1 MDGADGELART
12 YVARAMFALSAACEP
27 PALRPDCPYSVEL
40 AGGVRTCRQQC
51 HDLLAAQGIE
61 TPGPDLVPLPMPAA
75 RTAARAFDASEHY
88 IRERGR
94 HMSRWSVPA
103 LMWALR
109 KHLTRTPVGVAAP
122 GDPEREIA
130 ECLAELQL
138 RGFDV
143 DELVRLGM
151 GEEISVAVVVS
162 TLAVLPPELLAGGE
176 APVTPFRAT
185 DPSAAGQWA
194 AWVALL
200 DGVLAEE
207 DPDAG
212 LQGEVPPFPNEMP
225 GGAARYGRRVEAA
238 LRGTFPK
245 RVQRWLASAPLTD
258 VGAWRAP
265 QPSAFVLGPQTAPP
279 VLDQRRDRARWLVE
293 RFTEL
298 SLADWSP
305 RSRLL
310 EFQWVRGLQPPPCGP
325 VHMAP
330 PQPDP
335 VDLAETIAV
344 DAVTKPAGPERHL
357 ALLKHKA
364 IELLLAGQRTAAS
377 AVLDTSRRLEPDLP
391 EPHNDYAFSV
401 IPDDPA
407 AALKALEHARGLGY
421 DRTVGIA
428 NRTLCLAMLGRPQEA
443 LATARRVVDA
453 YPSEDRDGS
462 YLWDA
467 VAALEEGAGVL
478 RQGVSPR
485 DYVLDLAVRVAART
499 GDPDLARSWR
509 DHRDRLAGPRPAA

>member
-1 MDGADGELART
+1 MDGRDGELARA

-27 PALRPDCPYSVEL
+27 PALRPDCPYSADL

-51 HDLLAAQGIE
+51 HDLLAAHGIE
-61 TPGPDLVPLPMPAA
+61 PPGPDLVALPMPAA
-75 RTAARAFDASEHY
+75 RAAARAFDASEHY

-122 GDPEREIA
+122 GDPQRETA
-130 ECLAELQL
+130 DCLAELHR

-143 DELVRLGM
+143 DDLVRLGM
-151 GEEISVAVVVS
+151 GEEISVAIVVS
-162 TLAVLPPELLAGGE
+162 TLAVLPPDLLTGPG
-176 APVTPFRAT
+176 APVTPYRAT
-185 DPSAAGQWA
+185 DPSAAGQRAGWA
-194 AWVALL
+194 ALL

-212 LQGEVPPFPNEMP
+212 LQGEVLPFPSEMP

-245 RVQRWLASAPLTD
+245 RVQRWLASAPLAEIGT
-258 VGAWRAP
+258 WQAP
-265 QPSAFVLGPQTAPP
+265 TAGEFDLGGQTWPAE
-279 VLDQRRDRARWLVE
+279 LEQRRDRARWLVE

-298 SLADWSP
+298 SLADWSA

-310 EFQWVRGLQPPPCGP
+310 EFQWARGLQPAPCDP
-325 VHMAP
+325 AHMAP
-330 PQPDP
+330 PLPDRA
-335 VDLAETIAV
+335 DLAETIAV

-364 IELLLAGQRTAAS
+364 IELLLAGQRAAAS

-407 AALKALEHARGLGY
+407 AALEALEHARSLGY
-421 DRTVGIA
+421 DRTVGVA
-428 NRTLCLAMLGRPQEA
+428 NRALCLAMLGRPQDA
-443 LATARRVVDA
+443 LDAARRVVDG
-453 YPSEDRDGS
+453 YPAEDSDAS
-462 YLWDA
+462 YLWDPD
-467 VAALEEGAGVL
+467 AALDGGAAGL
-478 RQGVSPR
+478 QEGVSPR
-485 DYVLDLAVRVAART
+485 DYVLDLAVAVAART
-499 GDPDLARSWR
+499 GDPDLARSWQA
-509 DHRDRLAGPRPAA
+509 DRDRLAGPRPAA